1 MPAINNPT
9 TSGSINTATDLLAD
23 GNQYG
28 RVAIQNQHASAAI
41 YVNIGATA
49 VSTGTVAGVIVPFGQ
64 IVVFTV
70 NGRRVSVA
78 SGTASVPLAFWEYI
92 DQ

>member
-1 MPAINNPT
+1 
-9 TSGSINTATDLLAD
+9 
-23 GNQYG
+23 
-28 RVAIQNQHASAAI
+28 
-41 YVNIGATA
+41 
-49 VSTGTVAGVIVPFGQ
+49 VAGVIVPFGQ